1 MVFLLLFMIIF
12 IWDLLITIKIF
23 QIYKIEL
30 KGNYKDE
37 NIDNEKIKLVIKYEK
52 KIKMYIT
59 LFSKK

>member
-1 MVFLLLFMIIF
+1 MMLVLLFMIIF

-59 LFSKK
+59 LISKK